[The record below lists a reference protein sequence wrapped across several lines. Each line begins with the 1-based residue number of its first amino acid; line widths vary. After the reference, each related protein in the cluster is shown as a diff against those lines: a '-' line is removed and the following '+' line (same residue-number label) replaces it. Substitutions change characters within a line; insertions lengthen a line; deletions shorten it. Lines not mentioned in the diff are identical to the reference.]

1 MHIPIIFVIFQLN
14 TKMDKNTRQ
23 SIINKI
29 ATEHTIPSA
38 ETDTG
43 LSFISVNKSQ
53 GSGKL
58 KQKFYWLS
66 ISLLVN
72 YIATTYDNDIWYRV
86 YVSLPNCYIKYI
98 GAHRRGDCHISE
110 PFSRYNY
117 TRDQIWYR
125 CSSS

>member
-1 MHIPIIFVIFQLN
+1 MQIPIIFVIFQLN
-14 TKMDKNTRQ
+14 TKMDKKTRQ

-58 KQKFYWLS
+58 KKDFVLTCNHLFGEFTILQKYMIMVF
-66 ISLLVN
+66 
-72 YIATTYDNDIWYRV
+72 DIW
-86 YVSLPNCYIKYI
+86 L
-98 GAHRRGDCHISE
+98 
-110 PFSRYNY
+110 
-117 TRDQIWYR
+117 
-125 CSSS
+125 

>member
-29 ATEHTIPSA
+29 ATEQTIPSA

-58 KQKFYWLS
+58 KQKIYWLL

-72 YIATTYDNDIWYRV
+72 YIATIYDIWYLIQGVRN
-86 YVSLPNCYIKYI
+86 LTQLL
-98 GAHRRGDCHISE
+98 H
-110 PFSRYNY
+110 
-117 TRDQIWYR
+117 QIY
-125 CSSS
+125 

>member
-58 KQKFYWLS
+58 KQKIYWLP
-66 ISLLVN
+66 IPLLVN
-72 YIATTYDNDIWYRV
+72 LLEILYDNDIWYRG
-86 YVSLPNCYIKYI
+86 L
-98 GAHRRGDCHISE
+98 
-110 PFSRYNY
+110 
-117 TRDQIWYR
+117 
-125 CSSS
+125 

>member
-14 TKMDKNTRQ
+14 TKMDKKTRQ

-58 KQKFYWLS
+58 KKRF
-66 ISLLVN
+66 LLTPEK
-72 YIATTYDNDIWYRV
+72 YSFQLKYTIMIFDIW
-86 YVSLPNCYIKYI
+86 
-98 GAHRRGDCHISE
+98 
-110 PFSRYNY
+110 F
-117 TRDQIWYR
+117 
-125 CSSS
+125 

>member
-14 TKMDKNTRQ
+14 TKIDKKTRQ

-58 KQKFYWLS
+58 KKDFY
-66 ISLLVN
+66 
-72 YIATTYDNDIWYRV
+72 
-86 YVSLPNCYIKYI
+86 
-98 GAHRRGDCHISE
+98 
-110 PFSRYNY
+110 
-117 TRDQIWYR
+117 
-125 CSSS
+125 